1 MPHEVQI
8 RTSCYSGACYYN
20 ILENSKQCE
29 GRFYCESKEL
39 LFSMIITAKKDTAA
53 SLLSKADGR
62 KAGRTQKR
70 EIAKVKYGFNNL
82 LKPWGIKFYTE
93 AEWYKL
99 KQN

>member
-1 MPHEVQI
+1 
-8 RTSCYSGACYYN
+8 
-20 ILENSKQCE
+20 
-29 GRFYCESKEL
+29 
-39 LFSMIITAKKDTAA
+39 MIITAKKDTAA

-70 EIAKVKYGFNNL
+70 EIAIFEIPKEKYGFKNL
-82 LKPWGIKFYTE
+82 LKPWDIKFYTE